1 MTMTRVEKGSC
12 RCGSVVVRVADRR
25 DSDIELLKL
34 CGASP
39 NCGRRR
45 GAKLQMNG
53 SASTLVL
60 ESPRNVTRNAPINI
74 NARKCSCTSTYQ
86 LSTCDNC
93 PYYRS

>member
-1 MTMTRVEKGSC
+1 MAMIRVEKGSC

-25 DSDIELLKL
+25 DSDIELPKL

-39 NCGRRR
+39 NCGHRR

-60 ESPRNVTRNAPINI
+60 ESPRNVPRNAPMNI
-74 NARKCSCTSTYQ
+74 NDR
-86 LSTCDNC
+86 N
-93 PYYRS
+93 RSFT